1 MSGDPSSEKRPD
13 RGYGNIY
20 TPSAGSMIIHVQR
33 ESGLA
38 NRTIVL
44 TTRQVRLLRR
54 GAYVVGGLLTI
65 IILSW
70 VFLATQAARVPFLT
84 RKLDGLQHDV
94 SRLDTLQRALTALEG
109 QYQQVQ
115 KMLGASA
122 PQQPVTA
129 QQTAAA
135 EQTTAAPQPAAA
147 RKDSIVATL
156 PERWPLPVAGDL
168 VAQEDSTIPRRGID
182 IAVPAGTLVRAAGA
196 GLVVEVKNDPR
207 EGGLVRITHRD
218 GYESIYANLGTIR
231 IAKGDRVA
239 TGAVIATSGGAVRE
253 LPPHLHL
260 EIRRGG
266 ADVNPT
272 SIIKQG
278 PAHGDLQ

>member
-1 MSGDPSSEKRPD
+1 VSGDPSKESTE

-44 TTRQVRLLRR
+44 STRQVRLLRR
-54 GAYVVGGLLTI
+54 GAYVLGGLLTI
-65 IILSW
+65 IVLSW
-70 VFLATQAARVPFLT
+70 VYLATQAARVPLLT

-122 PQQPVTA
+122 PQQP
-129 QQTAAA
+129 
-135 EQTTAAPQPAAA
+135 AAP
-147 RKDSIVATL
+147 KDTIVGTL

-168 VAQEDSTIPRRGID
+168 LDPGDTTAPRRGVD
-182 IAVPAGTLVRAAGA
+182 IAVPAGTPVRAAGA
-196 GLVVEVKNDPR
+196 GLVVEVKSDPR

-218 GYESIYANLGTIR
+218 GYESLYANLGTVR
-231 IAKGDRVA
+231 VARGDRVDA
-239 TGAVIATSGGAVRE
+239 GAVIALSGGAARE

-272 SIIKQG
+272 SIMKQG

>member
-1 MSGDPSSEKRPD
+1 VSGDPSNDFRSD

-54 GAYVVGGLLTI
+54 GAYAVGGLLAI
-65 IILSW
+65 IVLSW
-70 VFLATQAARVPFLT
+70 VYLATQAARVPLLT

-94 SRLDTLQRALTALEG
+94 SRLDTLQRALTSLEG

-122 PQQPVTA
+122 PQQP
-129 QQTAAA
+129 AA
-135 EQTTAAPQPAAA
+135 PAAA
-147 RKDSIVATL
+147 KDSTVGTL

-168 VAQEDSTIPRRGID
+168 LLPVDSTMQRRGID
-182 IAVPAGTLVRAAGA
+182 IAIAAGTPVSAAGA
-196 GLVVEVKNDPR
+196 GIVVEVKSDPR

-218 GYESIYANLGTIR
+218 GYESIYANLGTVR
-231 IAKGDRVA
+231 VARGDRVDA
-239 TGAVIATSGGAVRE
+239 GAVIALSGAAARE
-253 LPPHLHL
+253 LPPHLHF

-272 SIIKQG
+272 SIMKQG

>member
-1 MSGDPSSEKRPD
+1 VSGDPSNEFRSD

-54 GAYVVGGLLTI
+54 GAYVVGGLLAI
-65 IILSW
+65 IVLSW
-70 VFLATQAARVPFLT
+70 VYLATQAARVPLLT
-84 RKLDGLQHDV
+84 RQLDGLQHDV

-122 PQQPVTA
+122 PQQPATA
-129 QQTAAA
+129 QQST
-135 EQTTAAPQPAAA
+135 PP
-147 RKDSIVATL
+147 KDSVVATL
-156 PERWPLPVAGDL
+156 PERWPLPAAGDL
-168 VAQEDSTIPRRGID
+168 LLPADSAAPRRGID
-182 IAVPAGTLVRAAGA
+182 IAIAAGTPVSAAGA
-196 GLVVEVKNDPR
+196 GIVVEVKSDPR

-218 GYESIYANLGTIR
+218 GYESIYANLGTVR
-231 IAKGDRVA
+231 VARGDRVDA
-239 TGAVIATSGGAVRE
+239 GAVIATSGGAARE

-272 SIIKQG
+272 SIMKQG
-278 PAHGDLQ
+278 PAHGDFQ